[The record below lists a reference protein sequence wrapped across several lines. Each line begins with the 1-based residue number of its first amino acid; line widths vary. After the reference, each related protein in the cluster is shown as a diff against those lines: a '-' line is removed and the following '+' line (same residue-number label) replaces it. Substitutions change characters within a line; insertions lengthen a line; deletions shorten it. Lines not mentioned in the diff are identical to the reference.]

1 MEIRPYTLL
10 QRELSGFI
18 APERLITDPLRL
30 LAYGTDASFYRLVP
44 QLVAVVESEQEV
56 VGLLAACRRLR
67 IPVTFRAAGTSL
79 SGQAITDS
87 VLVVLGHS
95 WRGYAIAEGGA
106 TIRLQPGIIGATANR
121 YLAPFGRKI
130 GPDPASI
137 NAAKIGGIAANNASG
152 MCCGTAQNSYQTL
165 AAMRVVLA
173 DGAVLDTNDPASVV
187 AFRRSHAD
195 LLEGLGSLAR
205 ETKAN
210 QPLAARIRH
219 KFRMKNTTGY
229 GINALVDFDDPVDVL
244 IHLMIGSEG
253 TLGFISE
260 ITYRTVPEH
269 PNKASA
275 LILFNDLK
283 TACTAVSALKSTPVA
298 AVELM
303 DRASLRSVENESG
316 LPAAIKS
323 LGEAGAALLVEVSA
337 PTAANLGGQIE
348 TVVAALAGL
357 ETAEPVAFSTDP
369 EECARFWHVRKG
381 IFPAIGAIREI
392 GTTVIIEDVAFPV
405 PRLAEATLD
414 LAALMQEHG
423 YREGVIYGHALEGNL
438 HFVFTQD
445 FGTPEEVQRYQR
457 FMEAVCRLVV
467 EKYDGSLKAEHGT
480 GRNMAPYVELEW
492 GRDGYALM
500 RRIKA
505 LLDPENLLNPGVIFN
520 DDQQVHLKNLK
531 PMPAADPIVDT
542 CIECGFCEPRCPSHG
557 LTLSPRQRIVGW
569 REIARLE
576 RMGGEDKKVAE
587 LRSLYDYYG
596 IDTCAGD
603 GLCAL
608 ACPVGIETGV
618 LMKALRGR
626 ALSGTARR
634 TADWAASHFGAVEQS
649 VRVGL
654 WTADRFHALLGPR
667 LMQGMT
673 QGLHRA
679 SGKAVPQWLPT
690 MPKAV
695 SFKPGSSAAGVSNG
709 QEKVVYFP
717 SCAARAM
724 GPARGDPV
732 QEALPT
738 VTERLLTKAGF
749 GVIYPRGLDGYCCGQ
764 PFESKGIAETADRK
778 SAELEKALLEA
789 SQGGELPIVFDTSPC
804 AYRMKR
810 FLGERLRVSDI
821 NEFLHDAMLPRL
833 EIRKSSEAI
842 AVHTVCSVRKM
853 GLEGKLAKVAEACAD
868 RVTVPAEVGC
878 CGWAGDKGFTTP
890 ELNQHALR
898 DLKPALPEGCSR
910 GYSTSRT
917 CEIGLSQ
924 QGGIPY
930 QSIIY
935 LVDACSQS
943 RARVDAQILR

>member
-10 QRELSGFI
+10 QHELSGFI

-357 ETAEPVAFSTDP
+357 ETAEPATFSTDP

-457 FMEAVCRLVV
+457 FMEAMCRLVV

-695 SFKPGSSAAGVSNG
+695 SFKPGSSAAGFLIG

-778 SAELEKALLEA
+778 SAELEQALLEA

-821 NEFLHDAMLPRL
+821 NEFLHDAILPRL

-842 AVHTVCSVRKM
+842 AVHPVCSVRKM
-853 GLEGKLAKVAEACAD
+853 GLEGKLVKVAEACAD

-930 QSIIY
+930 QSIVY